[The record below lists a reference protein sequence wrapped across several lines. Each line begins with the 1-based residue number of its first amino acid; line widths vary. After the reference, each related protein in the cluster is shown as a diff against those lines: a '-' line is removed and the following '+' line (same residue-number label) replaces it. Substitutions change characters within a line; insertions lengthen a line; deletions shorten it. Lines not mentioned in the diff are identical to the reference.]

1 MCIYSYTT
9 KEENKRI
16 LIAIFLYM
24 AGIRFS
30 MLSGDLN
37 SPLYFGNILSNFSV
51 GASYF
56 TTKTSK
62 LQYVNLILLCG
73 LFIQSF
79 AVNSSFGLMIA
90 IVNFFIFIPQL
101 LPQKHKE
108 KRNGIWIVMA
118 IIALMLWALS
128 GFNLNGFFN
137 IIETVMKMLPSSI
150 SHTLFKIFDHGL
162 LPEQDLMKKLLK
174 FMKGVCLNSDI

>member
-1 MCIYSYTT
+1 
-9 KEENKRI
+9 
-16 LIAIFLYM
+16 M

-37 SPLYFGNILSNFSV
+37 APLYFGNILSNFSV
-51 GASYF
+51 AASYF
-56 TTKTSK
+56 TTKISK

-79 AVNSSFGLMIA
+79 AVNSSFGLIIA
-90 IVNFFIFIPQL
+90 FANFFLFIPQI

-108 KRNGIWIVMA
+108 KKNGIWIFMA

-137 IIETVMKMLPSSI
+137 IIETIMKMLPCSI
-150 SHTLFKIFDHGL
+150 SHSLFKIFDQGL
-162 LPEQDLMKKLLK
+162 LPEQDLMKRLLK
-174 FMKGVCLNSDI
+174 LIKGVFLNSDF